1 MSMNKH
7 NTFNYTVI
15 GVILFMTGVLQN
27 FQANAQRLNPDG
39 LKMVS
44 RVRIGNNK
52 TIDFKYDDEN
62 RLQEVIYTYTYTSTF
77 KSLSNSTT
85 YKEVISK
92 NGNVITQSSFINGK
106 PFDHYSDNPE
116 RDGYK
121 NFFKYEYHLNED
133 GKIEK
138 FYIYEYTWA
147 HTIARTTNSLYYE
160 DGKLSG
166 ICSSS
171 SYKENKPYYHYDPS
185 LLCKKIYYT
194 HQGFYPQ
201 KIYYSLTDEQHKK
214 YAPELTEDEYKESL
228 AGMKRN
234 EYKIDYDSYE
244 YSPNIKND
252 TNIGFNGLELMSEMG
267 VSSGGD
273 ALDNI
278 LYYTEWIGLRERN
291 MLMNAKRKER
301 TLVYKYDE
309 RGNIVKMIYRYGE
322 KMRKHRV
329 DMEKDLLTI
338 SIEYVK

>member
-7 NTFNYTVI
+7 NTFSYTVI
-15 GVILFMTGVLQN
+15 GAILFMTGLLQN

-44 RVRIGNNK
+44 RVCIGNNK

-62 RLQEVIYTYTYTSTF
+62 RLQEVIYTYTS
-77 KSLSNSTT
+77 KILSNSTT
-85 YKEVISK
+85 YKEVITK
-92 NGNVITQSSFINGK
+92 NGNAITQSSFINGV

-116 RDGYK
+116 RDGYET
-121 NFFKYEYHLNED
+121 FFKYEYHLNED
-133 GKIEK
+133 GKIGK

-147 HTIARTTNSLYYE
+147 HTIARTTVSLCYE
-160 DGKLSG
+160 DGKLSE
-166 ICSSS
+166 ICSSH

-185 LLCKKIYYT
+185 LSCKKIYYT

-228 AGMKRN
+228 SGMERS

-278 LYYTEWIGLRERN
+278 LYYTEWVGLRERN

-322 KMRKHRV
+322 NMRKHRV

-338 SIEYVK
+338 SIEYVE

>member
-1 MSMNKH
+1 MNKH
-7 NTFNYTVI
+7 NTFSYTVI
-15 GVILFMTGVLQN
+15 GAILFMTGLLQN

-44 RVRIGNNK
+44 RVCIGNNK

-62 RLQEVIYTYTYTSTF
+62 RLQEVIYTYTS
-77 KSLSNSTT
+77 KILSNSTT
-85 YKEVISK
+85 YKEVITK
-92 NGNVITQSSFINGK
+92 NGNAITQSSFINGV

-116 RDGYK
+116 RDGYET
-121 NFFKYEYHLNED
+121 FFKYEYHLNED
-133 GKIEK
+133 GKIGK

-147 HTIARTTNSLYYE
+147 HTIARTTVSLCYE
-160 DGKLSG
+160 DGKLSE
-166 ICSSS
+166 ICSSH

-185 LLCKKIYYT
+185 LSCKKIYYT

-228 AGMKRN
+228 SGMERS

-278 LYYTEWIGLRERN
+278 LYYTEWVGLRERN

-322 KMRKHRV
+322 NMRKHRV

-338 SIEYVK
+338 SIEYVE

>member
-1 MSMNKH
+1 MNKRNSLGH
-7 NTFNYTVI
+7 TII
-15 GVILFMTGVLQN
+15 GIFLFMASLLSSS
-27 FQANAQRLNPDG
+27 QANAQRLNPDG

-44 RVRIGNNK
+44 RVCIGNNK
-52 TIDFKYDDEN
+52 TIDFKYNDGN
-62 RLQEVIYTYTYTSTF
+62 RLQEVIYTYTS
-77 KSLSNSTT
+77 KILSNSTT
-85 YKEVISK
+85 YKEVITK
-92 NGNVITQSSFINGK
+92 NGNAITQSSFINGV

-116 RDGYK
+116 RDGYET
-121 NFFKYEYHLNED
+121 FFKYEYHLNED
-133 GKIEK
+133 GKIGK

-147 HTIARTTNSLYYE
+147 HTIARTTVSLCYE
-160 DGKLSG
+160 DGKLSE
-166 ICSSS
+166 ICSSH

-185 LLCKKIYYT
+185 LSCKKIYYT

-228 AGMKRN
+228 SGMERS
-234 EYKIDYDSYE
+234 EYKIDYDRYE

-278 LYYTEWIGLRERN
+278 LYYTEWVGLRERN

-322 KMRKHRV
+322 NMRKHRV
-329 DMEKDLLTI
+329 DMEKDLFTI
-338 SIEYVK
+338 SIEYVE